1 MTAPVLHD
9 VSVSPEVCRNAF
21 EAIPHLSKLS
31 DADCA
36 ALAPLLHQREFAAG
50 STLFYEDDEAGA
62 AYFLVS
68 GAIEIFKSNAD
79 GKKLPLVVL
88 RGSGVLGEI
97 GLLLSDHRT
106 ATARTL
112 GAAQVLE
119 LSRESFETALQNGDL
134 AAFRLSVAIAR
145 ILAQRLALT
154 NEKMFAAFQS
164 DVSDTLQ
171 KQLSELQVHL
181 TSRWTE

>member
-1 MTAPVLHD
+1 MAADALFAVP
-9 VSVSPEVCRNAF
+9 VSPDACRSAF

-31 DADCA
+31 DDDCA

-50 STLFYEDDEAGA
+50 STLFYEDDDAGA

-68 GAIEIFKSNAD
+68 GAIEIFKSNSD

-119 LSRESFETALQNGDL
+119 LSREAFEAALAKGDL
-134 AAFRLSVAIAR
+134 AAYRLSVAIAR

-164 DVSDTLQ
+164 DVSDTVQ
-171 KQLSELQVHL
+171 KQLSELQAHL
-181 TSRWTE
+181 ASRWTE